1 MTNETQL
8 IYPTLDLFLYDLR
21 KGLGQNDDKFNQK
34 RRNFWQKIYGK
45 NLDDKLLEDLA
56 KAEKEGASFVHLHK
70 ENNGYIDFLDG
81 TLDGYYYPL
90 QLGDMFALQVDCSG
104 NYADDKNTP
113 NDNPQPISNLS
124 KIKKEINNQI
134 QGAIQGTIG
143 QTWIMYAQLS
153 ENCTTNQI
161 KKVAQQCY
169 QELEPN
175 GNWESDFYTEGKFLG
190 ANVFE
195 FWRFSNNSEDTHHL
209 LILLF
214 PNTNQIQLI
223 RDNIAD
229 IYVDLIRLFAYRH
242 KTIWAYQQSQTVK
255 IGIENGYQKI
265 RECVNAITQ
274 ISVGAKHSGGKSLP
288 PTNNLSTVMLRPY
301 QSGIVTKNLDKLD
314 LNFLENNLKDS
325 LNILSHYAIDLSQ
338 FKAQGGTI
346 RVNLDNY
353 QVRLK
358 QLSNKDNST
367 DKDLSFLSDF
377 GEFAKVRY
385 QEQITEDYDNLS
397 PGLTLLENLIRT
409 IEGIIDIEQTK
420 SDRALNWTIF
430 IASVGLATSGVASS
444 IISTQ
449 VKPPANAEKLFSP
462 NAAFWLSIGIGLV
475 PLIPFLIFK
484 IPRRF
489 RPRS

>member
-21 KGLGQNDDKFNQK
+21 KGLGQNDDKLKQK
-34 RRNFWQKIYGK
+34 RRNFWQKVYGK
-45 NLDDKLLEDLA
+45 SLDDKLLEDLA

-70 ENNGYIDFLDG
+70 ENNGYIDFLDP

-134 QGAIQGTIG
+134 QGNIQGTIG

-153 ENCTTNQI
+153 ENCTTNQM

-175 GNWESDFYTEGKFLG
+175 GNWESDFYTQGKFLG

-209 LILLF
+209 LIWLF

-229 IYVDLIRLFAYRH
+229 IYVDLMRLFAYRH
-242 KTIWAYQQSQTVK
+242 KMVWAYQQSQTAKNAV
-255 IGIENGYQKI
+255 ENDYQKI
-265 RECVNAITQ
+265 RGCVDAIVQ
-274 ISVGAKHSGGKSLP
+274 MNRDENLGKVDLDF
-288 PTNNLSTVMLRPY
+288 LE
-301 QSGIVTKNLDKLD
+301 KNLKT
-314 LNFLENNLKDS
+314 S

-346 RVNLDNY
+346 RVNLSNY
-353 QVRLK
+353 EERLK
-358 QLSNKDNST
+358 QLTNKDSSH
-367 DKDLSFLSDF
+367 DKNLSFLSNF

-409 IEGIIDIEQTK
+409 IEGIINIEQTK
-420 SDRALNWTIF
+420 SDRALSMT
-430 IASVGLATSGVASS
+430 VGVASAGLAAS
-444 IISTQ
+444 GVTATVVSTQ
-449 VKPPANAEKLFSP
+449 VYSP
-462 NAAFWLSIGIGLV
+462 QNNQNTMSLLSGIWWSIGIPFGV
-475 PLIPFLIFK
+475 VASAIIFFSIPWLF
-484 IPRRF
+484 RR
-489 RPRS
+489 RSK